1 MVKISFIE
9 DPVGKYISQIYR
21 KGNAFFSKKFEKYSI
36 GSGQFMFLANLYRN
50 NGLNQEELAEILNID
65 KGTTARAIK
74 KLEEE
79 GFIKREKDENDKRAY
94 KLYVTQ
100 KAENIKEEIFE
111 ILREWEEILLCDL
124 SEEEVIIIKSLLKKI
139 SNSKCIR

>member
-1 MVKISFIE
+1 
-9 DPVGKYISQIYR
+9 
-21 KGNAFFSKKFEKYSI
+21 
-36 GSGQFMFLANLYRN
+36 MFLANLYRN